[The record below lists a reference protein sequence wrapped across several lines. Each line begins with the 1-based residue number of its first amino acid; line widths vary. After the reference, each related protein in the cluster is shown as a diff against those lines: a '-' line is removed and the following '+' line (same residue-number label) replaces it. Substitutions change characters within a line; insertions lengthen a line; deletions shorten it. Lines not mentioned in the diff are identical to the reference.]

1 VTRAARV
8 LVAAVAV
15 VALAAAGCS
24 SGGTDRSDRAPAAR
38 DITQSEAS
46 VLADLLVRNH
56 DAGGAHLVATVP
68 FGVATFRLTGDVD
81 WANHVGRVTVHTDVR
96 GRAATP
102 DRDVVWNPDVVFEEV
117 PGLEQRLAARGR
129 PGVEWVA
136 RQLDPRASNLHLVL
150 QLIDTTSSTQRDN
163 PVLLMSNGVRWLRRD
178 HVGATSVDVYRNQR
192 TTYWVGR
199 KDHRLHRLEAALGA
213 TRSTATVTF
222 SDLGPRT
229 IATPD
234 DPSIVALADV
244 ADLYQQLLGSQH

>member
-1 VTRAARV
+1 VFA
-8 LVAAVAV
+8 LV
-15 VALAAAGCS
+15 AAGCS
-24 SGGTDRSDRAPAAR
+24 SSDGPDHAPAAR
-38 DITQSEAS
+38 DITQAEAS

-81 WANHVGRVTVHTDVR
+81 WANHVGRVTVHTEVR
-96 GRAATP
+96 GKAAGP

-117 PGLEQRLAARGR
+117 PGLEERLAARGR

-136 RQLDPRASNLHLVL
+136 RQLDPRASKLHLVL

-178 HVGATSVDVYRNQR
+178 RVGATRVDVYRNQR

-199 KDHRLHRLEAALGA
+199 TDHRLHRLEAALGA

-229 IATPD
+229 IDTPD

-244 ADLYQQLLGSQH
+244 ADLYQELVGSQG